1 MLLFFWIKRI
11 MTGGKIYTIKI
22 KTEKLQAINLVRTCQ
37 KSESPIK
44 PPKKT
49 PKNPFNLTLNPT
61 GIETF

>member
-22 KTEKLQAINLVRTCQ
+22 KTEKTTSNLVRTCQ

-44 PPKKT
+44 PPQKT
-49 PKNPFNLTLNPT
+49 PKNPFNLTLKPT